1 LGLALVNELSVEDIV
16 KGISRF
22 SQSGRTNSE
31 ENTKKKI
38 IEPLLELLGW
48 DFLST
53 EVQLEYPIRVGTRTV
68 HVDYALILEDKPVV
82 LVEAK
87 PFDETL
93 SEFESEQ
100 IISYGRY
107 EEVKWAAL
115 TNGRV
120 LKIFNTEEGRTE
132 KESLFVEINLENLP
146 QQVGELNLLSRESIL
161 TGEIENAFKRMAATM
176 KAMCRL
182 RQRQD
187 ELAEEFKYIL
197 LRITG
202 ADDESHVENVA
213 NQLIKRTI
221 ELFET
226 HADRGPP
233 QTVAEI
239 PIISRKELQ
248 TRPQGEVIICPSR
261 AEGVEFLKKYNA
273 WGFVNIGKSQKPNYF
288 ALYVGV
294 PESSVLYFGEIE
306 SITQP
311 LESKEELKRIQEE
324 DTDTFVRGK
333 RVIHLKSNTLVTF
346 ADPIPIRTKRS
357 GLRGIKYT
365 TLEKLVNAENTDD
378 L

>member
-1 LGLALVNELSVEDIV
+1 LVNQLLIEKIV

-38 IEPLLELLGW
+38 IEPLLEMLGW
-48 DFLST
+48 DFLSA

-87 PFDETL
+87 PFDDPL
-93 SEFESEQ
+93 SDSEAEQ
-100 IISYGRY
+100 IISYGRF
-107 EEVKWAAL
+107 EEVKWAVL

-146 QQVGELNLLSRESIL
+146 QQIGELYLLSRESVL
-161 TGEIENAFKRMAATM
+161 TGEIENAAKRMAATM
-176 KAMCRL
+176 KSMRNL

-187 ELAEEFKYIL
+187 ELVEEFKKIL
-197 LRITG
+197 IRITG
-202 ADDESHVENVA
+202 TEDVSHVENVA
-213 NQLIKRTI
+213 TQLLKRTI

-233 QTVAEI
+233 PTVAEI
-239 PIISRKELQ
+239 PLISRKELQ
-248 TRPQGEVIICPSR
+248 TLPPGELIICPSR
-261 AEGVEFLKKYNA
+261 TEGVEFLKKYNA
-273 WGFVNIGKSQKPNYF
+273 WGFVNIGKSQKPKYF

-311 LESKEELKRIQEE
+311 LESKDELKRIQEE

-346 ADPIPIRTKRS
+346 IDPIPIKTRRS

-365 TLEKLVNAENTDD
+365 TLEKLVNADNTDD

>member
-1 LGLALVNELSVEDIV
+1 MDDKLSIDSIV
-16 KGISRF
+16 IGIRRF
-22 SQSGRTNSE
+22 AQSGRTNSE

-38 IEPLLELLGW
+38 IEPLLEVLGW
-48 DFLST
+48 DFLSN

-68 HVDYALILEDKPVV
+68 HVDYALLLEDKPVV

-93 SEFESEQ
+93 SDYQSEQ

-132 KESLFVEINLENLP
+132 KDSLIVEISLETLP
-146 QQVGELNLLSRESIL
+146 QQVGELYLLSRESIL
-161 TGEIENAFKRMAATM
+161 TGEIENAAKRMAATM
-176 KAMCRL
+176 KAIRRL
-182 RQRQD
+182 KQRQK
-187 ELAEEFKYIL
+187 ELAEELKNIIIK
-197 LRITG
+197 ITG
-202 ADDESHVENVA
+202 AEDESHVENVA
-213 NQLIKRTI
+213 NQLLKQTI
-221 ELFET
+221 ELFEI
-226 HADRGPP
+226 HAERGPP
-233 QTVAEI
+233 PPVARI
-239 PIISRKELQ
+239 PVISRKELSK
-248 TRPQGEVIICPSR
+248 RSPGEVIICPSR

-273 WGFVNIGKSQKPNYF
+273 WGFVNIGESRKPRYF

-294 PESSVLYFGEIE
+294 PESSVLYFGEID

-311 LESKEELKRIQEE
+311 LESKEELRRIQEE
-324 DTDTFVRGK
+324 DMDKFARGK
-333 RVIHLKSNTLVTF
+333 RVIHLKSNTLVNF
-346 ADPIPIRTKRS
+346 ADPIPIRTRRS

-365 TLEKLVNAENTDD
+365 TLEKLVNADNTDE